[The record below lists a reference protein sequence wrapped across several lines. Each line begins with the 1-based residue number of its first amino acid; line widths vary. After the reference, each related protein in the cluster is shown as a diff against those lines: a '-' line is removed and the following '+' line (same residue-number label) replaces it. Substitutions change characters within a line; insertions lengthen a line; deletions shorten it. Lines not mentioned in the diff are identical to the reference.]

1 MNLTKAV
8 SIENLVKKYGSPLF
22 IVSGEVLKN
31 NIQEFKK
38 IFSLKYSNVEV
49 AYAYKANYLSEVL
62 NIIHESGA
70 WAEVASGF
78 EYEIA
83 KRAGLAGSSI
93 VYNGPGKTKDN
104 LIKAINEG
112 ALINADNNDEIK
124 QLTEIAGERN
134 KSIDIGIRIN
144 VDVGI
149 NQIVDRFG
157 FNLENG
163 DAFEA
168 IKLCKDSGLLNPV
181 CLHLHLTSYIVEP
194 NSNDEYIPAQNIRLI
209 WPKSAD
215 MYEIASRKIC
225 ELAKEINSKLG
236 VEIKYLDLGG
246 GFPSIDNLNLYA
258 EKTVKPLLSSFKD
271 KFPTLILE
279 PGRAIVKNA
288 VSLLTT
294 VLSTKTLQNGK
305 RAVTAD
311 AGINVLPTSF
321 WSMQDVRPVKSNG
334 SDLKDTIIYGPL
346 CLQTDILTNKPMP
359 EFKPGDRLII
369 ENIGAYNI
377 PQSSSFIYPRP
388 QIVMIENNSVRLIRR
403 EETIEDISQLEE
415 FNPS

>member
-1 MNLTKAV
+1 MNVTNTA
-8 SIENLVKKYGSPLF
+8 SIENLVNEYGSPLF
-22 IVSGEVLKN
+22 VVSGEVLKH
-31 NIQEFKK
+31 NIQEFKN
-38 IFSLKYSNVEV
+38 IFSLKYPNVEV

-83 KRAGLAGSSI
+83 KRLGLEGSSI

-104 LIKAINEG
+104 LLKAINEG
-112 ALINADNNDEIK
+112 ALINADNIDEIK
-124 QLTEIAGERN
+124 LLTEIAGERN

-149 NQIVDRFG
+149 NQVVDRFG
-157 FNLENG
+157 FNLEKG
-163 DAFEA
+163 EAFEA
-168 IKLCKDSGLLNPV
+168 IKLCKESGLLNPV

-194 NSNDEYIPAQNIRLI
+194 DTNEEYIPAQNIKLI

-215 MYEIASRKIC
+215 MYELASRKIS

-236 VEIKYLDLGG
+236 IEIKYLDVGG
-246 GFPSIDNLNLYA
+246 GFPSIDNLDLYA
-258 EKTVKPLLSSFKD
+258 EKTVKPLLSAFKD

-288 VSLLTT
+288 VCLITT
-294 VLSTKTLQNGK
+294 VLSTKTLQNGQ
-305 RAVTAD
+305 RAVTVD

-321 WSMQDVRPVKSNG
+321 WSMQDVKALKGNG

-346 CLQTDILTNKPMP
+346 CLQTDIIANKPMP
-359 EFKPGDRLII
+359 EFKPGDRMII
-369 ENIGAYNI
+369 ENTGAYNI

-388 QIVMIENNSVRLIRR
+388 QIVMIEKNSAKLIRR
-403 EETIEDISQLEE
+403 EETIEDISRLEE